1 MNNRLSRLEQGGQ
14 ISGLSAMIAGILGA
28 LYMLFTFVIPY
39 LSISITGIRFSQGN
53 ASLGTANAPVF
64 AFWTGVLLVISL
76 LAGYAVLRGI
86 LWVIWLLAIGLSV
99 LTLLGLFSIGL
110 IVAPAAILLL
120 LAALLLTG
128 GRRRRIDPHH
138 NPPLRGS

>member
-1 MNNRLSRLEQGGQ
+1 MNNRPSRLEQGGQ
-14 ISGLSAMIAGILGA
+14 ISGLSAMIAGILGV

-39 LSISITGIRFSQGN
+39 LSISVTGIRFSHED
-53 ASLGTANAPVF
+53 ASLGAANAPVF

-76 LAGYAVLRGI
+76 LAGYVVLRGI
-86 LWVIWLLAIGLSV
+86 LWAIWLLAIGLGV

-110 IVAPAAILLL
+110 IIAPAAVLLL

-128 GRRRRIDPHH
+128 GRHRKTDPRH
-138 NPPLRGS
+138 NSPLRSS

>member
-1 MNNRLSRLEQGGQ
+1 MNNRPSRLEQGGQ
-14 ISGLSAMIAGILGA
+14 ISGLSAMIAGILGV

-39 LSISITGIRFSQGN
+39 LSISVTGIRFSHED
-53 ASLGTANAPVF
+53 ASLGAANAPVF
-64 AFWTGVLLVISL
+64 AFWSGVLLVISL

-86 LWVIWLLAIGLSV
+86 LWAIWLLAIGLGV

-110 IVAPAAILLL
+110 IIAPAAVLLL

-128 GRRRRIDPHH
+128 DRRRKIDPRH
-138 NPPLRGS
+138 NPPLRSS